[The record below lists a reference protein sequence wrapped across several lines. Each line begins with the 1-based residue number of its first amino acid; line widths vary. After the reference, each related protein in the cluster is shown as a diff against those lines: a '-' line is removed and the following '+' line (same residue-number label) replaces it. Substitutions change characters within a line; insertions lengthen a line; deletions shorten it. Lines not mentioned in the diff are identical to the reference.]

1 MANWWDSI
9 NQALDTGK
17 EAIQNSLNNLN
28 TAYAGVGA
36 ALGGQIPPSQQI
48 ANTPTVSQPV
58 AGTNTSATSPSFNID
73 NKMLVLMGVAL
84 VGTLY
89 FLKKR

>member
-9 NQALDTGK
+9 NQALDSGK
-17 EAIQNSLNNLN
+17 EAIQTSLNNLS

-36 ALGGQIPPSQQI
+36 ALGGQVPPTQQI
-48 ANTPTVSQPV
+48 STTPTAAQPV
-58 AGTNTSATSPSFNID
+58 AGTNTSATSSLNID
-73 NKMLVLMGVAL
+73 NKMLLVMGAAL
-84 VGTLY
+84 LATLY

>member
-9 NQALDTGK
+9 NQALDSGK
-17 EAIQNSLNNLN
+17 EAITTSVNNLKE
-28 TAYAGVGA
+28 AYAGVGA

-48 ANTPTVSQPV
+48 ANAPTAAQPV
-58 AGTNTSATSPSFNID
+58 AGTNTSANSNFNID
-73 NKMLVLMGVAL
+73 NKMLVVMGVAL
-84 VGTLY
+84 VATLY